1 MDETGKSGTTNS
13 ENNENAPDG
22 DREGYDVLLKPR
34 RFKSS
39 GNPKGRPKGSR
50 NRKTIVRD
58 VASELLTV
66 TENGKRRR
74 RTTLHVVLTL
84 LRNKAFGGN
93 IRAIDEVHR
102 LSKVLEPK
110 GSDRA
115 AGVMIAPPEISVEE
129 WIQEQEKLN
138 ETRLP
143 PPGYDDYPDEDV

>member
-1 MDETGKSGTTNS
+1 MDKTRRPSTTDDEYNAK
-13 ENNENAPDG
+13 APDVG
-22 DREGYDVLLKPR
+22 REGYDALLKPR

-84 LRNKAFGGN
+84 LRNKALEGD
-93 IRAIDEVHR
+93 IRAMEELHR
-102 LSKVLEPK
+102 LSKVLEPN

-115 AGVMIAPPEISVEE
+115 GGVMVVPAEMSVEE
-129 WIQEQEKLN
+129 WIQEEEKLN

-143 PPGYDDYPDEDV
+143 PPGYDDYPGEDV